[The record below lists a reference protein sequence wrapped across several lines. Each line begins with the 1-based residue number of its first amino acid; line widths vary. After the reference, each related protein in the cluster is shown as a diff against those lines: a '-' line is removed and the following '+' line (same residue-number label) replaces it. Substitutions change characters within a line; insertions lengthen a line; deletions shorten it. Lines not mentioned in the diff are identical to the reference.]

1 MMKYTNLKSTL
12 HQYGRETVDVIK
24 KDIRYKKAIDTGKLL
39 GSITYQIYDKGNGFE
54 IDFFMIDYGKYVD
67 EGTKYIKAREF
78 FIRNIDL
85 QFKKWENKIAKSLM
99 QDASDDL
106 AESLKKL

>member
-1 MMKYTNLKSTL
+1 V
-12 HQYGRETVDVIK
+12 EVIK
-24 KDIRYKKAIDTGKLL
+24 KDIRYKKAIETGRLL
-39 GSITYQIYDKGNGFE
+39 GSITYQIYNKGNGFE

-67 EGTKYIKAREF
+67 EGTRYIKAREF

-85 QFKKWENKIAKSLM
+85 QFKKWENKIA
-99 QDASDDL
+99 DALLEDAADDL